1 VQGKAISVG
10 KFKRVYLAVDLG
22 ASGGRVLAGIY
33 DGTNL
38 TIREFHRFSNGPVQV
53 GNRLHWDL
61 LRLWN
66 HIQEGLLAASAQL
79 SRESIAAV
87 GVDTWGLDFGLLGP
101 NDELLGN
108 PYCYRDGRTMGVMD
122 EVFKQVSAEEIFGE
136 TGLQFMPFNSLFQ
149 LFAWKQ
155 SGSPLLAAAEN
166 LLLMPDLFH
175 WLMTGEKANEM
186 TNATTTQFYNPRT
199 GRWACSLLE
208 KLGLPTHI
216 LGNIVPPGT
225 SLGRLRRNV
234 AEATGLPD
242 TQVILPGTHDTASA
256 VMAVPARKGA
266 AQTDWC
272 YISSGTWS
280 LMGIESPQPIVT
292 DLCRELNFTNEGGV
306 GNTTRILK
314 NITGLWLVQ
323 ECRRIWKQ
331 SGKDVSWDELVALA
345 KKAEPLQSFIAPND
359 DRFVAPDDMPETI
372 RDYCRQTG
380 QTVPGD
386 QGALVRCVLES
397 LALMYRQVLGLL
409 EQLAGR
415 RLDTVH
421 IVGGG
426 TQNRMLCQ
434 LTAEA
439 CNRLV
444 LAGPAEA
451 TAIGNIMMQMVASG
465 EVDSIEDARTVIRDS
480 FPVEEYLPADPASW
494 DAAFGRFQQL
504 LG

>member
-1 VQGKAISVG
+1 
-10 KFKRVYLAVDLG
+10 
-22 ASGGRVLAGIY
+22 
-33 DGTNL
+33 
-38 TIREFHRFSNGPVQV
+38 
-53 GNRLHWDL
+53 
-61 LRLWN
+61 
-66 HIQEGLLAASAQL
+66 
-79 SRESIAAV
+79 
-87 GVDTWGLDFGLLGP
+87 
-101 NDELLGN
+101 
-108 PYCYRDGRTMGVMD
+108 
-122 EVFKQVSAEEIFGE
+122 
-136 TGLQFMPFNSLFQ
+136 
-149 LFAWKQ
+149 
-155 SGSPLLAAAEN
+155 
-166 LLLMPDLFH
+166 
-175 WLMTGEKANEM
+175 
-186 TNATTTQFYNPRT
+186 
-199 GRWACSLLE
+199 
-208 KLGLPTHI
+208 
-216 LGNIVPPGT
+216 
-225 SLGRLRRNV
+225 
-234 AEATGLPD
+234 
-242 TQVILPGTHDTASA
+242 
-256 VMAVPARKGA
+256 
-266 AQTDWC
+266 
-272 YISSGTWS
+272 
-280 LMGIESPQPIVT
+280 MGIESPQPIVT